1 MASRHRDPRVPR
13 AGADARGRPGRS
25 ECDVDRLVA
34 DVERPGLALRARVYK
49 SRRALDAQLAK
60 GVSPAR
66 SAALAL
72 RARQL
77 VSSES
82 RQRLARRVVRRV
94 EEAQRARPIALP
106 RARRAIHELQM
117 ALLDVAVRLR
127 TERPVYAQGMASL
140 SLALGDTC
148 RSAYSPRAANGLC
161 ETIRAAT
168 EALDGHPP
176 RRRPRA

>member
-1 MASRHRDPRVPR
+1 V
-13 AGADARGRPGRS
+13 
-25 ECDVDRLVA
+25 
-34 DVERPGLALRARVYK
+34 LRARVYR
-49 SRRALDAQLAK
+49 SRRALDTQLAH

-72 RARQL
+72 RAGQL

-82 RQRLARRVVRRV
+82 RQRLARRLVRLV
-94 EEAQRARPIALP
+94 EEAQRARPLAAP
-106 RARRAIHELQM
+106 QARRAIHELQM
-117 ALLDVAVRLR
+117 ALLDLAARLR

-148 RSAYSPRAANGLC
+148 RSAYSPHAAHGVC
-161 ETIRAAT
+161 ETIRAAA

-176 RRRPRA
+176 RHRPR